1 MNSKRNDELLDDPG
15 SNNLEPDDPAANN
28 QLPSNPPALAGVRI
42 LLVEDDLSARQLLS
56 DILAVDEGAEVI
68 AVASIR
74 EALAAIEQQP
84 IDVLISNII
93 LPDGDGCM
101 LIRQVRTLTVE
112 QGGQIPAIAV
122 TAAANDRNRTE
133 LLAAGFQDYLFK
145 PFDVEHL
152 IAGVA
157 NLARL
162 HRGG

>member
-15 SNNLEPDDPAANN
+15 PDNLEPDDPAANN
-28 QLPSNPPALAGVRI
+28 QPTSNPPALAGLRI

-152 IAGVA
+152 IEGVA

>member
-1 MNSKRNDELLDDPG
+1 MDSNWNNESLDDLASDELAAENQPT
-15 SNNLEPDDPAANN
+15 LER
-28 QLPSNPPALAGVRI
+28 PALAGLRI
-42 LLVEDDLSARQLLS
+42 LLVEDDLPARQLLS
-56 DILAVDEGAEVI
+56 DILAVDAGAEVM

-74 EALAAIEQQP
+74 EALAALEQQP

-101 LIRQVRTLTVE
+101 LIRQIRTLSAE

-122 TAAANDRNRTE
+122 TAAANERNRTE

-145 PFDVEHL
+145 PFDVERL
-152 IAGVA
+152 IASVA

-162 HRGG
+162 HRDR